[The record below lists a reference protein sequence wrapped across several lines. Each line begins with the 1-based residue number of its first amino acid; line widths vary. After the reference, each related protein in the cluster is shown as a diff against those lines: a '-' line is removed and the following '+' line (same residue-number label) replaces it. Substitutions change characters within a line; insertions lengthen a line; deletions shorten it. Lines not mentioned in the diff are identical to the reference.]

1 MDAVR
6 VIIAGRRATS
16 PAQRRS
22 VDRSLLGPSS
32 LRSATTTGQKSCM
45 TSFSGQDAFQR
56 VSASSAQGG
65 HPEAGAWSAEGLQSL
80 LSFPQSSHIIES
92 MWASETVSRTCT
104 TRLQEYLPRSC
115 DCKPDH
121 KIAEAMWLCLDS
133 LANPLPRKVEALVN
147 ECLSGWVDVVESQ
160 MHRASMPLS
169 GRHPRRAWTTMGH
182 RRGVSQ
188 LREPTRQPRR
198 AVGSRRN
205 MKMLWRASGMPMH
218 LR

>member
-1 MDAVR
+1 MGRAGSEAAMLDIETASASAVALPSPPLPPPPPWSVVDMDAVR

-160 MHRASMPLS
+160 MHRASNFFAERL
-169 GRHPRRAWTTMGH
+169 
-182 RRGVSQ
+182 
-188 LREPTRQPRR
+188 
-198 AVGSRRN
+198 
-205 MKMLWRASGMPMH
+205 ASDSSF
-218 LR
+218 

>member
-1 MDAVR
+1 MGRAGSEAAMLDIETASASAVALPSPPLPPPPPWSVVDMDAVR

-80 LSFPQSSHIIES
+80 LSFPHSSLWSEVRDNQPVPGVEVQSPGDGNEEPCSFRPCEDLGTP
-92 MWASETVSRTCT
+92 AG
-104 TRLQEYLPRSC
+104 
-115 DCKPDH
+115 
-121 KIAEAMWLCLDS
+121 
-133 LANPLPRKVEALVN
+133 PLKV
-147 ECLSGWVDVVESQ
+147 LSV
-160 MHRASMPLS
+160 
-169 GRHPRRAWTTMGH
+169 GH
-182 RRGVSQ
+182 RLS
-188 LREPTRQPRR
+188 PRWHLTTCGSNDWTWSHLTCR
-198 AVGSRRN
+198 SGQARPCCVVG
-205 MKMLWRASGMPMH
+205 
-218 LR
+218 